1 MLLHAHSG
9 IARKIPGG
17 VWAGATRLP
26 ACRAGSAAL
35 VAPAHTPRR
44 AFWEISGVDLEP
56 ISARYECNPRGI
68 TRGSVRRLH
77 MTQL

>member
-17 VWAGATRLP
+17 VWAGATRLS

-35 VAPAHTPRR
+35 VAPAHTPAKRSGKYL
-44 AFWEISGVDLEP
+44 ALISNRSLQDLNA
-56 ISARYECNPRGI
+56 I
-68 TRGSVRRLH
+68 
-77 MTQL
+77 

>member
-17 VWAGATRLP
+17 VWAGATRLS

-35 VAPAHTPRR
+35 VAPAHTPEERS
-44 AFWEISGVDLEP
+44 EKYLTP
-56 ISARYECNPRGI
+56 ISNRSLLDMNAIRC
-68 TRGSVRRLH
+68 GSFVDPSG
-77 MTQL
+77 T